1 MINATGNR
9 MTREIQR
16 QSLLANDI
24 AYTQSQISTGK
35 RLQRASDDAAAA
47 PRLAALRRADSSSAA
62 WSDNINV
69 AKSLVAAAD
78 TAMGSTSDLLARARE
93 LALAGANATM
103 SPNDRNSLV
112 AELTAIAD
120 EIDSIASSKDSN
132 GNALFSNGT
141 ALSMRFDSGTSFAP
155 VPSRVDAFSVG
166 GIDIAQRV
174 RDAAAAVQSGDQT
187 AIGGALDSLNQS
199 IGHIADTH
207 AAVGIQAQ
215 RLDRLSDHLQSQKID
230 RTSERSSLEDT
241 DLTTAIANLNAQT
254 ITLDAAQAAFA
265 RINRRTLFDILG

>member
-62 WSDNINV
+62 WSDNINA

-78 TAMGSTSDLLARARE
+78 TAMGSTSDLLARSRE

-103 SPNDRNSLV
+103 SPTDRNSLV

-132 GNALFSNGT
+132 GNALFSTGT
-141 ALSMRFDSGTSFAP
+141 ALTMRFDSGTSFAP

-166 GIDIAQRV
+166 GIDIAQRI
-174 RDAAAAVQSGDQT
+174 RDAATAVQSGDQT
-187 AIGGALDSLNQS
+187 AIGGALDSLNLS

-215 RLDRLSDHLQSQKID
+215 RLDRLSDHLQSQSID